1 MQKQDMPNVALTERQ
16 IHEVCMMVNF
26 AKSNTEALSEQQRLR
41 RGFTDWDEESAQ
53 AIVDQ
58 LLQGLNHSET
68 IFD

>member
-1 MQKQDMPNVALTERQ
+1 MQKQDKSNVALTERQ
-16 IHEVCMMVNF
+16 IFDAVKMVNY
-26 AKSNTEALSEQQRLR
+26 ARSRSDQI
-41 RGFTDWDEESAQ
+41 DWVGIDGEEAQ